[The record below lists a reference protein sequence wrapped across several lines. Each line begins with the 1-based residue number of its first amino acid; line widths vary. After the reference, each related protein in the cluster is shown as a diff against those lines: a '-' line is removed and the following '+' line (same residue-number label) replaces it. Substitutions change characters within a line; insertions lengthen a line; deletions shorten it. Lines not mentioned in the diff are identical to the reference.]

1 MDFLQVQTA
10 VAAEADAERIAR
22 AVLEARA
29 AACVQVVGPV
39 TSRYWWQGEIQT
51 EVEYLLLCKTHTEA
65 VERLLELIRAAHPYE
80 VPELIATP
88 IVNGSADYLR
98 WIAAEVR

>member
-1 MDFLQVQTA
+1 VDFLQVQTA

-39 TSRYWWQGEIQT
+39 TSRYWWQGEIQS
-51 EVEYLLLCKTHTEA
+51 EVEYLLLCKTHAEA

-88 IVNGSADYLR
+88 IVSGSPDYLR